1 MYFPTRVESFI
12 QYRPARFLG
21 SGGWKAVRSRKDG
34 SSKACRCTGN
44 TSREKKN
51 EEADDTGRAYLHA
64 HVLIVLFSER
74 TTVHTHTHTY
84 SGSVA
89 VSLALILTAGPCC
102 INLKS
107 LFKAKSRFGTCYRFQ
122 IRGAVRGEDVCVR
135 WLEMGRSSV
144 QALLILS
151 IETLRGDV
159 GRCALNG
166 CRRPIEPRQI

>member
-12 QYRPARFLG
+12 QCRPARFLG
-21 SGGWKAVRSRKDG
+21 SGGWKPVRSRKDG

-74 TTVHTHTHTY
+74 TTVHTYTY
-84 SGSVA
+84 SASVA
-89 VSLALILTAGPCC
+89 VSLALIPTAGPCC

-151 IETLRGDV
+151 IRNATG
-159 GRCALNG
+159 
-166 CRRPIEPRQI
+166 

>member
-12 QYRPARFLG
+12 QCRLARFLG
-21 SGGWKAVRSRKDG
+21 SGGWKAVRSRKDR

-74 TTVHTHTHTY
+74 TTVHTYTY
-84 SGSVA
+84 SASVA
-89 VSLALILTAGPCC
+89 VSLALIPTAGPCC

-135 WLEMGRSSV
+135 WLEIGRSSV

-151 IETLRGDV
+151 IRNATG
-159 GRCALNG
+159 
-166 CRRPIEPRQI
+166 